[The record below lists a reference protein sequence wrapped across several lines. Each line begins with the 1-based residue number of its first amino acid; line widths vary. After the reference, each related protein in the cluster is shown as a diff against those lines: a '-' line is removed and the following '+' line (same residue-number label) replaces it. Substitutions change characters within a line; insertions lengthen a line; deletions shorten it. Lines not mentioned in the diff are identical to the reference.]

1 MNHKFH
7 FFQICSQFFFHWF
20 DTRPY
25 KQIVFRLSAFN
36 KDYNDIVCG
45 LWSAREQMQH
55 GNYLLSTIHNLKY
68 VGRSNST
75 HFAFVQ
81 GVCFMNERQ
90 SNSQEH
96 EDCSGWQQ
104 RNTRLQWLM
113 WPSTQRTERITE
125 QVLSSLKKADDIIS
139 EACFTAMTHHHDE
152 LAAMDHSINIVALTS
167 LMSINF
173 KQ

>member
-55 GNYLLSTIHNLKY
+55 GNYLLSTKIKCLHINLEYNFFRGDKY
-68 VGRSNST
+68 LHWETTKQMSNGFRAS
-75 HFAFVQ
+75 
-81 GVCFMNERQ
+81 
-90 SNSQEH
+90 
-96 EDCSGWQQ
+96 
-104 RNTRLQWLM
+104 
-113 WPSTQRTERITE
+113 
-125 QVLSSLKKADDIIS
+125 
-139 EACFTAMTHHHDE
+139 
-152 LAAMDHSINIVALTS
+152 
-167 LMSINF
+167 
-173 KQ
+173 